1 MCEDFLLR
9 KMPEKENREQV
20 GGGWENHPE
29 ADPKGGE
36 WEESPGGSVLDG
48 HAVRVRFRSTQVM
61 SMDQRQLA

>member
-9 KMPEKENREQV
+9 KMSEKENREQV

-36 WEESPGGSVLDG
+36 LEESPGGSVLDG
-48 HAVRVRFRSTQVM
+48 HAVRSTQAM
-61 SMDQRQLA
+61 SVDQRQLA